1 MRARLLI
8 YMRCTAS
15 TATASVYN
23 RAYAS
28 LMPRLSV
35 LDVIESRGMSR
46 SSVALYHF
54 TPPAAASERLNL
66 QCEQLHHVVKT
77 ERLNLQCEQLHHV
90 VKTERRV
97 TIDIDSSH
105 VASDSHVQRDVL
117 PRITRPV
124 DAVRRT
130 LSMPLRPSMPLR
142 MSEPQPSSSRS
153 GDKHETHE
161 GRGLCRGAA
170 CANCLSRVYNVLPEL
185 EIHGILVDP

>member
-54 TPPAAASERLNL
+54 TPPAAAS
-66 QCEQLHHVVKT
+66 